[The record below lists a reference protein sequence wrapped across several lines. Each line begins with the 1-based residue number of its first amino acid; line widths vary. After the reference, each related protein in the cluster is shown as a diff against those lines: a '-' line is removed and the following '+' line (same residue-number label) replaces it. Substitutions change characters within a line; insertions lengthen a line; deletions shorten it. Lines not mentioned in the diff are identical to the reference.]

1 MTTRTTTKI
10 IGLTLG
16 AALSM
21 TWLSTVVV
29 GMHSASAP
37 AVRTIE
43 LPTVVVTGQKS
54 AAVNA
59 TAMVANAR
67 SVPIPPSAKRRS
79 ALPALSCTLASSAWM
94 AGTGSATAADGRVK
108 DRSAPPQIPPHRRS
122 RPAVYR

>member
-1 MTTRTTTKI
+1 MTTLTITKF
-10 IGLTLG
+10 LCQTLC

-21 TWLSTVVV
+21 AWLSTVVV

-43 LPTVVVTGQKS
+43 LPTVVVIGQKS

-67 SVPIPPSAKRRS
+67 
-79 ALPALSCTLASSAWM
+79 
-94 AGTGSATAADGRVK
+94 GSKA
-108 DRSAPPQIPPHRRS
+108 
-122 RPAVYR
+122 

>member
-59 TAMVANAR
+59 TAMVATAR
-67 SVPIPPSAKRRS
+67 GGKA
-79 ALPALSCTLASSAWM
+79 
-94 AGTGSATAADGRVK
+94 
-108 DRSAPPQIPPHRRS
+108 
-122 RPAVYR
+122 